1 MVQPQQPD
9 DVKLI
14 CGMISAE
21 VGLFGDAAEK
31 LAAAFGPIDL
41 ESEVMDFNF
50 THYYDEEMGCP
61 LYRRFLAFE
70 PLVSPD
76 VLIEAKCLTNALES
90 AFAAGSGA
98 GPARRINL
106 DPGYITS
113 AKLVLASMK
122 NFSHRIYLGRGVY
135 GEVTLMWRKGRWQAL
150 PWTFPDY
157 ASGAYHGF
165 LTEARRCLSR
175 GGVKE
180 SVS

>member
-1 MVQPQQPD
+1 MVQPRQPG

-21 VGLFGDAAEK
+21 VGLFADAAKK

-50 THYYDEEMGCP
+50 THYYDEQMGCP

-70 PLVSPD
+70 RLVSPD
-76 VLIEAKCLTNALES
+76 VLVKAKCRTNALES
-90 AFAAGSGA
+90 AFTTAGA

-106 DPGYITS
+106 DPGYIAS

-122 NFSHRIYLGRGVY
+122 DFSHRIYLGRGVY
-135 GEVTLMWRKGRWQAL
+135 GEITLTWRNGRWQSL

-157 ASGAYHGF
+157 ASGAYHEF
-165 LTEARRCLSR
+165 LTKARRRLGR
-175 GGVKE
+175 GGAKE